1 MANERREIMTT
12 IEFIHGR
19 LALSAVLFSLI
30 MGLWAAWSYFRK
42 QGVNSN
48 YLGALVIG
56 EILMMGQGILGALM
70 VIGGVMPGNLVHFL
84 YGFLVALC
92 WPGVYVYTHGRTGRA
107 EAAIYA
113 LVSLAIFGLALRAIT
128 TGSGAP

>member
-1 MANERREIMTT
+1 MTT

-19 LALSAVLFSLI
+19 IAVSVVLYSLI
-30 MGLWAAWSYFRK
+30 VGVWAAWNYFRK
-42 QGVNSN
+42 QGVEGS
-48 YLGALVIG
+48 YLGAIVIG
-56 EILMMGQGILGALM
+56 EILMLGQGVLGGIMA
-70 VIGGVMPGNLVHFL
+70 VGGAMPGNLVHFL

-113 LVSLAIFGLALRAIT
+113 LVSFAIFGLALRAST
-128 TGSGAP
+128 TGAGAP